1 MKISD
6 LRKGQRTL
14 AVDLDGETLTLTY
27 RTGAVTPA
35 THDQAL
41 DLVEKQRVGAALA
54 RSLSL
59 SLLSW
64 DLTDDNGAPYPVT
77 EEALRELP
85 VSFLDKVFTAI
96 QEDLVPNDKK
106 PKASGG
112 SF

>member
-1 MKISD
+1 MKISH
-6 LRKGQRTL
+6 LLKGQRPLT
-14 AVDLDGETLTLTY
+14 VDLDGEKLTLTY

-54 RSLSL
+54 KSLSL

-64 DLTDDNGAPYPVT
+64 DLTDEEGNAYPVA
-77 EEALRELP
+77 EESLRLLP

-96 QEDLVPNDKK
+96 QEDLVPNERK
-106 PKASGG
+106 PKPSGG